1 MTSGATSSSLVIC
14 LEHLHFVLELCTS
27 GEFRS
32 LVHYW
37 IESFTPVSTKSFSL
51 LEGTSRTL
59 VSSRTEKFKCLVE
72 TDRKAHR
79 KLICKW
85 MIEGNALT

>member
-1 MTSGATSSSLVIC
+1 MLKHVGLFSNRIGYIEGKSSRMTSGVTNSSLVIC
-14 LEHLHFVLELCTS
+14 LEHLHFVLK
-27 GEFRS
+27 
-32 LVHYW
+32 W
-37 IESFTPVSTKSFSL
+37 FSL

-79 KLICKW
+79 KLICEW